1 LLRKNRDAEVIESIT
16 IDLITSAPR
25 KFVDT
30 ARPMGWSR
38 SLLVSSAAL
47 IKQDWMQYPDPDRT
61 EGLAVYPIFEN
72 TMDDCSWKVGPDY
85 RQGEG
90 VEVASADYLHLY
102 WYARRFGLLS
112 GAE

>member
-1 LLRKNRDAEVIESIT
+1 MA
-16 IDLITSAPR
+16 IDRRISDEFCMSPNPS
-25 KFVDT
+25 V
-30 ARPMGWSR
+30 PW
-38 SLLVSSAAL
+38 
-47 IKQDWMQYPDPDRT
+47 KQDWMQYPDPDRT

-90 VEVASADYLHLY
+90 VEVASADFLHLY